1 MFGAIEEGAMTKK
14 EVADFLGISIR
25 LVERYSKE
33 NKLGEVSYVRGKTGR
48 EARYDQEA
56 IERFK
61 AEHDAPRLRPEQPTL
76 QPVGALVP
84 AVREQQDRLITA
96 LESIA
101 TNQAN
106 GHDRPT
112 VAIES
117 KPLLKLKEAQALTG
131 LSRGKLI
138 DAIEVG
144 KLHAVARDTPRAPYR
159 VKRSAL
165 DAYIEKNF

>member
-1 MFGAIEEGAMTKK
+1 MTKK
-14 EVADFLGISIR
+14 EVAEFLGISIR
-25 LVERYSKE
+25 LIERYSKE
-33 NKLGEVSYVRGKTGR
+33 DKLGEVTYVRGKTGR
-48 EARYDQEA
+48 EARYDRAA

-61 AEHDAPRLRPEQPTL
+61 AEHDAPRLRPEQPTA
-76 QPVGALVP
+76 QPVRALVP

-112 VAIES
+112 VVAIES

-131 LSRGKLI
+131 LSREKLI
-138 DAIEVG
+138 EAIEGG
-144 KLHAVARDTPRAPYR
+144 KLHAVARATPRAPYR

-165 DAYIEKNF
+165 DVYIEKNF